1 MILLDDVESG
11 STKPTSRLYQEPT
24 AHWAVFTAAEMD
36 TCFEAVQSALKAGQY
51 VVCLVAYEYGQV
63 IHRLPA
69 SSAASSLATPSIP
82 LMQAWAFHAPKMLA
96 KKEVDA
102 WLEIQLAQLKDDARV
117 SGVASCTESITQAQF
132 EADVE
137 RIQEWIRCGDTY
149 QINHTYRI
157 NGEIYGDPLALYARL
172 RARQPGRFGAFVQEG
187 DTTILSQSP
196 ELFVERD
203 GDCLRAMPMKGTA
216 DAQTESPEQLASDPK
231 NRAENIM
238 IVDLLRNDLSRIA
251 LPGSVTVPNLFH
263 VAQHG
268 NVLQMTST
276 VEATPKP
283 DLSLRTL
290 LDAVFP
296 CGSVTGAPKKR
307 SMEIIQELEDSP
319 RGYYCGALGW
329 LDPNG
334 DFAFSV
340 PIRTLTLEA
349 SPSHSQ
355 TKFTLGIGAGI
366 TIDSDPQQ
374 EWQECKTK
382 SAFIAEMPTELGLFE
397 TIRVEEQKP
406 LRLAAHLGR
415 LQHSASALRIPFV
428 AARVV
433 EAAEQACHAIASP
446 LPHRLRIDL
455 LSDGSVTAV
464 THILEPIANEVTIFW
479 ASKVL
484 PDGNQAIMQ
493 SSNLL
498 LAHKVNK
505 RTLYDLAWKNAV
517 ALGGF
522 DAVFLNEA
530 GFVTE
535 GGRSSIF
542 IQPKGSNQ
550 WLTPPLSAGVL
561 PGVMRQSLL
570 DDPQWNAHEAMFTA
584 TDLADAGRILVCN
597 ALRGAVPAVLKVG

>member
-11 STKPTSRLYQEPT
+11 ATKPSSRLYQKPI
-24 AHWAVFTAAEMD
+24 AHWAAFTAAEID
-36 TCFEAVQSALKAGQY
+36 ACFEGIQSALKAGQH

-69 SSAASSLATPSIP
+69 HCVSSHPASQATP
-82 LMQAWAFHAPKMLA
+82 LMQAWAFYRPKLLA
-96 KKEVDA
+96 KAEVDA

-117 SGVASCTESITQAQF
+117 SGIASCTESITQAPF

-172 RARQPGRFGAFVQEG
+172 RARQPGRFGAFIQEG
-187 DTTILSQSP
+187 HTTILSQSP

-216 DAQTESPEQLASDPK
+216 SAQTESPEQLASDPK

-251 LPGSVTVPNLFH
+251 LSGSVTVPNLFH

-276 VEATPKP
+276 IEATAKP

-307 SMEIIQELEDSP
+307 SMEIIQELEGTP

-340 PIRTLTLEA
+340 PIRTLTLEGNGGA
-349 SPSHSQ
+349 LQ

-366 TIDSDPQQ
+366 TIDSDPKL
-374 EWQECKTK
+374 EWQECQIK
-382 SAFIAEMPTELGLFE
+382 SAFITEMPTELGLFE
-397 TIRVEEQKP
+397 TIRVEEKRP
-406 LRLAAHLGR
+406 LRLAAHLER
-415 LQHSASALRIPFV
+415 LRHSASVLRIPFAEALV
-428 AARVV
+428 I
-433 EAAEQACHAIASP
+433 EAAERACLAILSS

-464 THILEPIANEVTIFW
+464 THALEPIANEVTIFW
-479 ASKVL
+479 ASQVL
-484 PDGNQAIMQ
+484 PDANQAIMQ

-498 LAHKVNK
+498 LAHKVNQ
-505 RTLYDLAWKNAV
+505 RTVYDLAWKNSV

-542 IQPKGSNQ
+542 ILPKGSNQ

-561 PGVMRQSLL
+561 PGVMRQCLL
-570 DDPQWNAHEAMFTA
+570 DDPQWNAREAMFTA
-584 TDLADAGRILVCN
+584 ADLVDAERILVCN

>member
-11 STKPTSRLYQEPT
+11 ATKPSSRLYQEPI
-24 AHWAVFTAAEMD
+24 AHWAAFTAAEMD
-36 TCFEAVQSALKAGQY
+36 ACFEAIQSALKAGQY

-63 IHRLPA
+63 IHRLPIHPA
-69 SSAASSLATPSIP
+69 SPAPASPAVP
-82 LMQAWAFHAPKMLA
+82 LMQAWAFHQPKLLA
-96 KKEVDA
+96 KAEVDA
-102 WLEIQLAQLKDDARV
+102 WLEIQLAQLKDDAHV
-117 SGVASCTESITQAQF
+117 SGVASCTESITQSQF

-172 RARQPGRFGAFVQEG
+172 RVRQPGRFGAYIQEG

-196 ELFVERD
+196 ELFVERN

-216 DAQTESPEQLASDPK
+216 SAQSESPEQLAGDPK

-238 IVDLLRNDLSRIA
+238 IVDLLRNDLSRVA

-263 VAQHG
+263 VARHG

-276 VEATPKP
+276 IEAIAKP

-307 SMEIIQELEDSP
+307 SMEIIQKLESAP

-340 PIRTLTLEA
+340 PIRTLTLEGNG
-349 SPSHSQ
+349 SSLQ

-366 TIDSDPQQ
+366 TIDSDPKL
-374 EWQECKTK
+374 EWQECQIK
-382 SAFIAEMPTELGLFE
+382 SAFITEMPTELGLFE
-397 TIRVEEQKP
+397 TVRVEEKKP
-406 LRLAAHLGR
+406 LRLAAHLER

-428 AARVV
+428 AVRVI
-433 EAAEQACHAIASP
+433 EAAEQACLAIPSS
-446 LPHRLRIDL
+446 LPHRLRVDL
-455 LSDGSVTAV
+455 LSDGSVRAV
-464 THILEPIANEVTIFW
+464 THALEPIANEVTIFW
-479 ASKVL
+479 ASQVL
-484 PDGNQAIMQ
+484 PDANQAIMQ

-498 LAHKVNK
+498 LRHKVNQ
-505 RTLYDLAWKNAV
+505 RILYDLAWKNAV

-570 DDPQWNAHEAMFTA
+570 DDPQWNACQAMFTA
-584 TDLADAGRILVCN
+584 ADLADADRILVCN

>member
-11 STKPTSRLYQEPT
+11 ATKPSSRLYQEPI
-24 AHWAVFTAAEMD
+24 AHWAAFTAAEMD
-36 TCFEAVQSALKAGQY
+36 ACFEAIQSALKAGQY

-63 IHRLPA
+63 IHRLPIHPA
-69 SSAASSLATPSIP
+69 SPAPASPAVP
-82 LMQAWAFHAPKMLA
+82 LMQAWAFHQPKLLA
-96 KKEVDA
+96 KAEVDA
-102 WLEIQLAQLKDDARV
+102 WLEIQLAQLKDDAHV
-117 SGVASCTESITQAQF
+117 SGVASCTESITQSQF

-172 RARQPGRFGAFVQEG
+172 RVRQPGRFGAYIQEG

-196 ELFVERD
+196 ELFVERN

-216 DAQTESPEQLASDPK
+216 SAQSESPEQLAGDPK

-238 IVDLLRNDLSRIA
+238 IVDLLRNDLSRVA

-263 VAQHG
+263 VARHG

-276 VEATPKP
+276 IEAIAKP

-307 SMEIIQELEDSP
+307 SMEIIQKLESAP

-340 PIRTLTLEA
+340 PIRTLTLEGNG
-349 SPSHSQ
+349 SSLQ

-366 TIDSDPQQ
+366 TIDSDPKL
-374 EWQECKTK
+374 EWQECQIK
-382 SAFIAEMPTELGLFE
+382 SAFITEMPTELGLFE
-397 TIRVEEQKP
+397 TVRVEEKKP
-406 LRLAAHLGR
+406 LRLAAHLER

-428 AARVV
+428 AARVI
-433 EAAEQACHAIASP
+433 EAAEQACLAIPSS

-455 LSDGSVTAV
+455 LSDGSVRAV
-464 THILEPIANEVTIFW
+464 THALEPIANEVTIFW
-479 ASKVL
+479 ASQVL
-484 PDGNQAIMQ
+484 PDANQAIMQ

-498 LAHKVNK
+498 LRHKVNQ
-505 RTLYDLAWKNAV
+505 RILYDLAWKNVV

-570 DDPQWNAHEAMFTA
+570 DDPQWNARQAMFTA
-584 TDLADAGRILVCN
+584 ADLADADRILVCN

>member
-11 STKPTSRLYQEPT
+11 TTNPTSRLYQEPI
-24 AHWAVFTAAEMD
+24 AHWAALTAADMD
-36 TCFEAVQSALKAGQY
+36 PCFEAIQSALKVGQY

-63 IHRLPA
+63 IHRLPIHSA
-69 SSAASSLATPSIP
+69 LSSPTAPVIP
-82 LMQAWAFHAPKMLA
+82 LMQAWAFHQPKLLA
-96 KKEVDA
+96 KAEVDA
-102 WLEIQLAQLKDDARV
+102 WLEIQLAQLKDDARI
-117 SGVASCTESITQAQF
+117 SGVASFTESITQAQF
-132 EADVE
+132 ESDIE

-157 NGEIYGDPLALYARL
+157 NGEFYGVPLALYARL
-172 RARQPGRFGAFVQEG
+172 RARQPGRFGAFVREG
-187 DTTILSQSP
+187 GTTILSQSP

-203 GDCLRAMPMKGTA
+203 GECLRAMPMKGTA
-216 DAQTESPEQLASDPK
+216 DAQTESPEQLAGDPK

-238 IVDLLRNDLSRIA
+238 IVDLLRNDLSRVA

-276 VEATPKP
+276 VEAKAKP

-290 LDAVFP
+290 LNAVFP

-307 SMEIIQELEDSP
+307 SMEIIQELESAP

-340 PIRTLTLEA
+340 PIRTLTLDGNDGA
-349 SPSHSQ
+349 PQ

-366 TIDSDPQQ
+366 TIDSDPKL
-374 EWQECKTK
+374 EWQECQIK
-382 SAFIAEMPTELGLFE
+382 SAFITEMPTELGLFE
-397 TIRVEEQKP
+397 TIRVEEKKP
-406 LRLAAHLGR
+406 LRLAAHLER
-415 LQHSASALRIPFV
+415 LQHSASALRIPFL
-428 AARVV
+428 ASRVV
-433 EAAEQACHAIASP
+433 EAAERACLAIPSP
-446 LPHRLRIDL
+446 LPYRLRIDL
-455 LSDGSVTAV
+455 FADGSVTAV
-464 THILEPIANEVTIFW
+464 THALEPTRNEVTIFW
-479 ASKVL
+479 ASQVL
-484 PDGNQAIMQ
+484 PDANQAIMQ

-498 LAHKVNK
+498 LAHKVNQ
-505 RTLYDLAWKNAV
+505 RSVYDLAWKNAV

-522 DAVFLNEA
+522 DAIFLNEA

-542 IQPKGSNQ
+542 IQPVGSNQ

-561 PGVMRQSLL
+561 PGLMRQSLL
-570 DDPQWNAHEAMFTA
+570 DDPQWNARQAMLTA
-584 TDLADAGRILVCN
+584 ADLVNADRVLVCN
-597 ALRGAVPAVLKVG
+597 ALRGALPAVLKVG

>member
-11 STKPTSRLYQEPT
+11 ATNPSSRLYQEPI
-24 AHWAVFTAAEMD
+24 AHWAAFTAAEMD
-36 TCFEAVQSALKAGQY
+36 DCFEAIQSALKAGQY

-63 IHRLPA
+63 IHRLPIHPA
-69 SSAASSLATPSIP
+69 SSSPSAPVTP
-82 LMQAWAFHAPKMLA
+82 LMQAWAFHPPKLLA
-96 KKEVDA
+96 KAEVDA

-117 SGVASCTESITQAQF
+117 SGVASCTESITQSQF

-172 RARQPGRFGAFVQEG
+172 RARQPGRFGAFIQEG

-196 ELFVERD
+196 ELFVERN

-216 DAQTESPEQLASDPK
+216 SAQTESPEQLASDPK

-238 IVDLLRNDLSRIA
+238 IVDLLRNDLSRVA
-251 LPGSVTVPNLFH
+251 LAGSVSVPNLFH

-276 VEATPKP
+276 IEATAKP
-283 DLSLRTL
+283 DLNLRTL

-307 SMEIIQELEDSP
+307 SMEIIQKLEGAA

-340 PIRTLTLEA
+340 PIRTLTLQGN
-349 SPSHSQ
+349 SGTPQ

-366 TIDSDPQQ
+366 TIDSDPKL
-374 EWQECKTK
+374 EWQECQIK
-382 SAFIAEMPTELGLFE
+382 SAFITEMPTELGLFE
-397 TIRVEEQKP
+397 TIRVEEKKP
-406 LRLAAHLGR
+406 LRLAAHLRR
-415 LQHSASALRIPFV
+415 LQHSAFALRIPFV
-428 AARVV
+428 AARVI
-433 EAAEQACHAIASP
+433 EAAEQACLAVPSL

-455 LSDGSVTAV
+455 LSDSSVRAV
-464 THILEPIANEVTIFW
+464 THALEPIANEVTVFW
-479 ASKVL
+479 ASQVL
-484 PDGNQAIMQ
+484 PNANQAIMQ
-493 SSNLL
+493 SSNMLL
-498 LAHKVNK
+498 GHKVNQ

-542 IQPKGSNQ
+542 IQPKGSNE
-550 WLTPPLSAGVL
+550 WLTSPLSAGVL
-561 PGVMRQSLL
+561 PGLMRQSLL
-570 DDPQWNAHEAMFTA
+570 DDPQWNARQAMLTA
-584 TDLADAGRILVCN
+584 ADLADADRILVCN

>member
-11 STKPTSRLYQEPT
+11 ATKPTSRLYQEPI
-24 AHWAVFTAAEMD
+24 AHWTAFTAAEID
-36 TCFEAVQSALKAGQY
+36 ACFEAIQSALKAGQY

-63 IHRLPA
+63 IHRLPVHSALSSPA
-69 SSAASSLATPSIP
+69 SPAIP
-82 LMQAWAFHAPKMLA
+82 LMQAWAFHPPKLLA
-96 KKEVDA
+96 KEEVDA

-117 SGVASCTESITQAQF
+117 SGVASCTESITQSQF

-137 RIQEWIRCGDTY
+137 QIQEWIRCGDTY

-172 RARQPGRFGAFVQEG
+172 RTRQPGRFGAFIQEG
-187 DTTILSQSP
+187 DMTILSQSP
-196 ELFVERD
+196 ELFVERN

-251 LPGSVTVPNLFH
+251 LSGSITVPNLFH

-276 VEATPKP
+276 VEAIAKP
-283 DLSLRTL
+283 DLNLRTL

-307 SMEIIQELEDSP
+307 SMEIIQELESTP
-319 RGYYCGALGW
+319 RGFYCGALGW

-340 PIRTLTLEA
+340 PIRTLTLEGNGG
-349 SPSHSQ
+349 PLQ

-374 EWQECKTK
+374 EWQECQIK
-382 SAFIAEMPTELGLFE
+382 SAFITEMPTELGLFE
-397 TIRVEEQKP
+397 TIRVEDKKP
-406 LRLAAHLGR
+406 LRLAAHLKR

-433 EAAEQACHAIASP
+433 EAAERACLAIASP

-455 LSDGSVTAV
+455 LSDSSVTAV
-464 THILEPIANEVTIFW
+464 THALEPIANEVTIFW
-479 ASKVL
+479 ASQVL
-484 PDGNQAIMQ
+484 PDPNQAIMQ

-498 LAHKVNK
+498 LGHKVNQ

-542 IQPKGSNQ
+542 IKPKGSKQ

-561 PGVMRQSLL
+561 PGLMRQSLL
-570 DDPQWNAHEAMFTA
+570 DDPQWNARQAMLTA
-584 TDLADAGRILVCN
+584 ADLVDADRILVCN

>member
-11 STKPTSRLYQEPT
+11 ETKPTSRLYQEPI
-24 AHWAVFTAAEMD
+24 AHWAAFTAAEMYS
-36 TCFEAVQSALKAGQY
+36 CFEAIQSALKAGQH

-69 SSAASSLATPSIP
+69 DLAASSPATPAIP
-82 LMQAWAFHAPKMLA
+82 LMQAWAYHPPKMLA
-96 KKEVDA
+96 KEEVDA
-102 WLEIQLAQLKDDARV
+102 WLETQLAQLKDDARV

-157 NGEIYGDPLALYARL
+157 KGEIYGDPLALYARL

-203 GDCLRAMPMKGTA
+203 GSCLRAMPMKGTA
-216 DAQTESPEQLASDPK
+216 NARTESPEQLASDPK

-238 IVDLLRNDLSRIA
+238 IVDLLRNDLSRLA

-276 VEATPKP
+276 IEATAKP
-283 DLSLRTL
+283 DVSLRTL

-340 PIRTLTLEA
+340 PIRTLTLETGL
-349 SPSHSQ
+349 SHSQ

-366 TIDSDPQQ
+366 TIDSEPQQ

-397 TIRVEEQKP
+397 TIRVEEKKP
-406 LRLAAHLGR
+406 LRLAAHLER

-433 EAAEQACHAIASP
+433 EAAEQACLAIPSP

-464 THILEPIANEVTIFW
+464 THVLEPIANEVTIFW

-484 PDGNQAIMQ
+484 PDANQAIMQ

-498 LAHKVNK
+498 LAHKVNL

-530 GFVTE
+530 GLVTE

-570 DDPQWNAHEAMFTA
+570 DDPQWNAREAMFTA
-584 TDLADAGRILVCN
+584 ADFVDADRILVCN

>member
-11 STKPTSRLYQEPT
+11 ATKPTSRLYQEPI
-24 AHWAVFTAAEMD
+24 AHWAAFKPAEID
-36 TCFEAVQSALKAGQY
+36 TCFEAIQTALKAGQY

-69 SSAASSLATPSIP
+69 HSASPSPASLAIP
-82 LMQAWAFHAPKMLA
+82 LIQAWAFHPPKLLTKA
-96 KKEVDA
+96 EVDA
-102 WLEIQLAQLKDDARV
+102 WIETQLALLTDDQRV
-117 SGVASCTESITQAQF
+117 SGIASRTESITQAQF
-132 EADVE
+132 ESDVL

-157 NGEIYGDPLALYARL
+157 QGEIYGDPLALYARL
-172 RARQPGRFGAFVQEG
+172 RARQPGRFGAFVHEG

-216 DAQTESPEQLASDPK
+216 NAQTESPEQLASDPK

-238 IVDLLRNDLSRIA
+238 IVDLLRNDLSRVA
-251 LPGSVTVPNLFH
+251 LPGSVTVPTLFH

-276 VEATPKP
+276 VEAKAKP

-307 SMEIIQELEDSP
+307 SMEIIQELEGAP
-319 RGYYCGALGW
+319 RDYYCGALGW

-340 PIRTLTLEA
+340 PIRTLNLDS
-349 SPSHSQ
+349 SPSACQ

-366 TIDSDPQQ
+366 TIDSDPLQ
-374 EWQECKTK
+374 EWQECQTK
-382 SAFIAEMPTELGLFE
+382 SAFITEMPTELGLFE
-397 TIRVEEQKP
+397 TIRVEGQKP
-406 LRLAAHLGR
+406 LRFVAHLER
-415 LQHSASALRIPFV
+415 LQYSASVLRIPFV
-428 AARVV
+428 AARVI
-433 EAAEQACHAIASP
+433 EAAERACLAIPSL

-464 THILEPIANEVTIFW
+464 THALEPIANEVTIFW

-484 PDGNQAIMQ
+484 PDANQAIMQ

-522 DAVFLNEA
+522 DAIFLNEE

-550 WLTPPLSAGVL
+550 WLTPPLSAGIL

-570 DDPQWNAHEAMFTA
+570 DDPQWDTHQATFTA
-584 TDLADAGRILVCN
+584 ADLVDADRILVCN

>member
-1 MILLDDVESG
+1 MILLDDVESCAA
-11 STKPTSRLYQEPT
+11 KPTSRLYQEPI
-24 AHWAVFTAAEMD
+24 AHWAALTAAEID
-36 TCFEAVQSALKAGQY
+36 ACFEAIQSALNAGQY

-69 SSAASSLATPSIP
+69 SSAASSPTTPAIP
-82 LMQAWAFHAPKMLA
+82 LMQAWAFHRPIFFTKE
-96 KKEVDA
+96 EVDS
-102 WLEIQLAQLKDDARV
+102 WLETQLAQLKDDARV
-117 SGVASCTESITQAQF
+117 SGVASCTGSITQSQF
-132 EADVE
+132 ESDVE

-238 IVDLLRNDLSRIA
+238 IVDLLRNDLSRVA

-276 VEATPKP
+276 IEAKAKP
-283 DLSLRTL
+283 DTSLRTI

-307 SMEIIQELEDSP
+307 SMEIIQELEGTP

-340 PIRTLTLEA
+340 PIRTLALEA
-349 SPSHSQ
+349 SPSTHQ

-366 TIDSDPQQ
+366 TIDSDPKL
-374 EWQECKTK
+374 EWQECQTK
-382 SAFIAEMPTELGLFE
+382 SAFVTEMPSELGLFE
-397 TIRVEEQKP
+397 TIRVEDKKL
-406 LRLAAHLGR
+406 LRLAAHLER
-415 LQHSASALRIPFV
+415 LHHSATALRIPFV
-428 AARVV
+428 AARVI
-433 EAAEQACHAIASP
+433 EAAEQACLAIANP

-455 LSDGSVTAV
+455 FSDGSVTAV
-464 THILEPIANEVTIFW
+464 THALEPIANEVTIFW
-479 ASKVL
+479 ASQVL
-484 PDGNQAIMQ
+484 PNANQAIMQ
-493 SSNLL
+493 SSNVL
-498 LAHKVNK
+498 LAHKVNL

-522 DAVFLNEA
+522 DAVFLNEQ

-570 DDPQWNAHEAMFTA
+570 DDPQWNAQQATVTA
-584 TDLADAGRILVCN
+584 ADLVDAGHILVCN

>member
-1 MILLDDVESG
+1 
-11 STKPTSRLYQEPT
+11 
-24 AHWAVFTAAEMD
+24 
-36 TCFEAVQSALKAGQY
+36 
-51 VVCLVAYEYGQV
+51 LVAYEYGQI
-63 IHRLPA
+63 IHRIPSTSSPA
-69 SSAASSLATPSIP
+69 IP
-82 LMQAWAFHAPKMLA
+82 LIQAWAYHQPKKLTKAEM
-96 KKEVDA
+96 DA
-102 WLEIQLAQLKDDARV
+102 WLETQLAKLRDDQRV

-132 EADVE
+132 QSDVL
-137 RIQEWIRCGDTY
+137 RIQEWIRCGDIY

-157 NGEIYGDPLALYARL
+157 RGEIYGDPLALYGRL
-172 RARQPGRFGAFVQEG
+172 RARQPGRFGAFVHEG

-216 DAQTESPEQLASDPK
+216 NAQTESPEQLASDPK

-238 IVDLLRNDLSRIA
+238 IVDLLRNDLSRVA
-251 LPGSVTVPNLFH
+251 LPGSVTVPALFH

-276 VEATPKP
+276 IEATAKP
-283 DLSLRTL
+283 DASLRTI

-307 SMEIIQELEDSP
+307 SMEIIQELEDTP
-319 RGYYCGALGW
+319 RDYYCGALGW

-340 PIRTLTLEA
+340 PIRTLNLEA
-349 SPSHSQ
+349 SPSARQ

-366 TIDSDPQQ
+366 TIDSEPEL
-374 EWQECKTK
+374 EWQECQTK
-382 SAFIAEMPTELGLFE
+382 SAFINEMPSELVLFE

-406 LRLAAHLGR
+406 LRFAAHLQR
-415 LQHSASALRIPFV
+415 LQQSASALRIPFEIS
-428 AARVV
+428 RIIL
-433 EAAEQACHAIASP
+433 AAEEACLAINSP

-455 LSDGSVTAV
+455 FPDGSVTAV
-464 THILEPIANEVTIFW
+464 ANILDPIANEVTIFW
-479 ASKVL
+479 ASQVL
-484 PDGNQAIMQ
+484 PDTNQAIMH
-493 SSNLL
+493 SSNVL
-498 LAHKVNK
+498 LAHKVNQ

-522 DAVFLNEA
+522 DAVFLNEQ

-542 IQPKGSNQ
+542 IQSKGSSE

-570 DDPQWNAHEAMFTA
+570 DDPQWNAHQTMITA
-584 TDLADAGRILVCN
+584 ADLVNADRILVCN

>member
-1 MILLDDVESG
+1 MILLDDAESG
-11 STKPTSRLYQEPT
+11 ATKPSSRLYQEPI
-24 AHWAVFTAAEMD
+24 AHWAAFTAAEMD
-36 TCFEAVQSALKAGQY
+36 ACFEAIQSALKAGQY

-63 IHRLPA
+63 IHRLPIHPA
-69 SSAASSLATPSIP
+69 SPAPASPAVP
-82 LMQAWAFHAPKMLA
+82 LMQAWAFHQPKLLA
-96 KKEVDA
+96 KAEVDA
-102 WLEIQLAQLKDDARV
+102 WLEIQLAQLKDDAHV
-117 SGVASCTESITQAQF
+117 SGVASCTESITQSQF

-172 RARQPGRFGAFVQEG
+172 RVRQPGRFGAYIQEG

-196 ELFVERD
+196 ELFVERN

-216 DAQTESPEQLASDPK
+216 SAQSESPEQLAGDPK

-238 IVDLLRNDLSRIA
+238 IVDLLRNDLSRVA

-263 VAQHG
+263 VARHG

-276 VEATPKP
+276 IEAIAKP

-307 SMEIIQELEDSP
+307 SMEIIQKLESAP

-340 PIRTLTLEA
+340 PIRTLTLEGNG
-349 SPSHSQ
+349 SSLQ

-366 TIDSDPQQ
+366 TIDSDPKL
-374 EWQECKTK
+374 EWQECQIK
-382 SAFIAEMPTELGLFE
+382 SAFITEMPTELGLFE
-397 TIRVEEQKP
+397 TVRVEEKKP
-406 LRLAAHLGR
+406 LRLAAHLER

-428 AARVV
+428 AVRVI
-433 EAAEQACHAIASP
+433 EAAEQACLAIPSS
-446 LPHRLRIDL
+446 LPHRLRVDL
-455 LSDGSVTAV
+455 LSDGSVRAV
-464 THILEPIANEVTIFW
+464 THALEPIANEVTIFW
-479 ASKVL
+479 ASQVL
-484 PDGNQAIMQ
+484 PDPNQAIMQ

-498 LAHKVNK
+498 LAHKVNQ

-570 DDPQWNAHEAMFTA
+570 DDPQWNARQAMFTA
-584 TDLADAGRILVCN
+584 ADLADADRILVCN

>member
-1 MILLDDVESG
+1 MILLDDVES
-11 STKPTSRLYQEPT
+11 SATKPSSRLYQEPI
-24 AHWAVFTAAEMD
+24 AHWAAFTPAEID
-36 TCFEAVQSALKAGQY
+36 ACFDAIQSALKANHY
-51 VVCLVAYEYGQV
+51 VVCLLAYEYGQI
-63 IHRLPA
+63 IHRLPNT
-69 SSAASSLATPSIP
+69 SSAGIP
-82 LMQAWAFHAPKMLA
+82 LIQAWAYHQPKMLTKA
-96 KKEVDA
+96 EADA
-102 WLEIQLAQLKDDARV
+102 WLATQLAQLDDDQRV

-132 EADVE
+132 QSDVE

-157 NGEIYGDPLALYARL
+157 RGEIYGDPLALYARL
-172 RARQPGRFGAFVQEG
+172 RARQPGRFGAFVHEG

-216 DAQTESPEQLASDPK
+216 NARTESPEQLASDPK

-238 IVDLLRNDLSRIA
+238 IVDLLRNDLSRVA
-251 LPGSVTVPNLFH
+251 LPGSVTVPSLFH

-276 VEATPKP
+276 IEATAKP
-283 DLSLRTL
+283 DVSLRTI

-307 SMEIIQELEDSP
+307 SMEIIQELEGTP
-319 RGYYCGALGW
+319 RDYYCGALGW

-340 PIRTLTLEA
+340 PIRTLNLESNPNA
-349 SPSHSQ
+349 RQ

-366 TIDSDPQQ
+366 TIDSDPLQ
-374 EWQECKTK
+374 EWQECQTK
-382 SAFIAEMPTELGLFE
+382 SAFITEMPAELGLFE
-397 TIRVEEQKP
+397 TIRVEGQKP
-406 LRLAAHLGR
+406 LRFAAHLQR
-415 LQHSASALRIPFV
+415 LQQSASALRIPFESSRIV
-428 AARVV
+428 QV
-433 EAAEQACHAIASP
+433 AEQACIAIASP

-455 LSDGSVTAV
+455 FADGSVTTTANV
-464 THILEPIANEVTIFW
+464 LEPVASEVTIFW

-484 PDGNQAIMQ
+484 PDAHQAVMQ
-493 SSNLL
+493 SSNVL
-498 LAHKVNK
+498 LAHKVNQ

-517 ALGGF
+517 ALSGF
-522 DAVFLNEA
+522 DAVFLNEQ

-570 DDPQWNAHEAMFTA
+570 DDPQWNAHQAMITA
-584 TDLADAGRILVCN
+584 ADLVDAGRILVCN

>member
-1 MILLDDVESG
+1 MILLDDVESCAA
-11 STKPTSRLYQEPT
+11 KPTSRLYQEPI
-24 AHWAVFTAAEMD
+24 AHWAAFTPAEID
-36 TCFEAVQSALKAGQY
+36 ACFDAIQSALKANHY
-51 VVCLVAYEYGQV
+51 VVCLIAYEYGQV
-63 IHRLPA
+63 IHRLPST
-69 SSAASSLATPSIP
+69 SSTAIP
-82 LMQAWAFHAPKMLA
+82 LIQAWAYPRPTTLTKV
-96 KKEVDA
+96 EVDA
-102 WLEIQLAQLKDDARV
+102 WLEKQLAQLIDDQRV
-117 SGVASCTESITQAQF
+117 SGVASCTDSITQAQF
-132 EADVE
+132 QSDVE

-157 NGEIYGDPLALYARL
+157 RGEIYGDPLALYARL
-172 RARQPGRFGAFVQEG
+172 RARQPGRFGAFVNEG

-216 DAQTESPEQLASDPK
+216 NAKTESPEQLASDPK

-238 IVDLLRNDLSRIA
+238 IVDLLRNDLSRVA
-251 LPGSVTVPNLFH
+251 LPGSVNVPTLFH

-276 VEATPKP
+276 IEATAKP
-283 DLSLRTL
+283 DVSLRTI

-307 SMEIIQELEDSP
+307 SMEIIQELEVTP
-319 RGYYCGALGW
+319 RDYYCGALGW

-334 DFAFSV
+334 NFAFSV
-340 PIRTLTLEA
+340 PIRTLNLDLSTN
-349 SPSHSQ
+349 SHP

-366 TIDSDPQQ
+366 TIDSDPLQ
-374 EWQECKTK
+374 EWQECQTK
-382 SAFIAEMPTELGLFE
+382 SAFITEMPTELGLFE

-406 LRLAAHLGR
+406 LRFAAHLQR
-415 LQHSASALRIPFV
+415 LRHSASALRIPYE
-428 AARVV
+428 ASRITR
-433 EAAEQACHAIASP
+433 AAEEACLAITSP

-455 LSDGSVTAV
+455 FSDGSVTAV
-464 THILEPIANEVTIFW
+464 SNVLEPITNEVTIFW

-484 PDGNQAIMQ
+484 PDANQAVMQ
-493 SSNLL
+493 SSNVL
-498 LAHKVNK
+498 LAHKVNQ
-505 RTLYDLAWKNAV
+505 RALYDLAWKNAV

-522 DAVFLNEA
+522 DAVFLNEQ
-530 GFVTE
+530 GFITE

-561 PGVMRQSLL
+561 PGVMRQNLL
-570 DDPQWNAHEAMFTA
+570 DDPQWNAHETA
-584 TDLADAGRILVCN
+584 LTAADLVDADRILVCN
-597 ALRGAVPAVLKVG
+597 ALRGALPAVLKVG

>member
-11 STKPTSRLYQEPT
+11 ATKPSSRLYQEPL
-24 AHWAVFTAAEMD
+24 AHWAAFTAAEMD
-36 TCFEAVQSALKAGQY
+36 ACFEAIQSALKAGQH

-63 IHRLPA
+63 IHRLPVHPA
-69 SSAASSLATPSIP
+69 SSSPTAPVIP
-82 LMQAWAFHAPKMLA
+82 LMQAWAFHQPKLLA
-96 KKEVDA
+96 KAEVDA
-102 WLEIQLAQLKDDARV
+102 WLEIQVAQLKDDARV

-172 RARQPGRFGAFVQEG
+172 RARQPGRFGAFIQEG

-216 DAQTESPEQLASDPK
+216 SAQTESPEQLASDPK

-238 IVDLLRNDLSRIA
+238 IVDLLRNDLSRVA
-251 LPGSVTVPNLFH
+251 LPGSVTVPTLFH

-276 VEATPKP
+276 VEATAKP
-283 DLSLRTL
+283 DLSLRNL

-307 SMEIIQELEDSP
+307 SMEIIQELESTP

-340 PIRTLTLEA
+340 PIRTLTLEGSGDA
-349 SPSHSQ
+349 IQ

-366 TIDSDPQQ
+366 TIDSDPKL
-374 EWQECKTK
+374 EWQECQIK
-382 SAFIAEMPTELGLFE
+382 SAFITEMPTQLGLFE
-397 TIRVEEQKP
+397 TIRVEEKKP
-406 LRLAAHLGR
+406 LRLAAHLER

-428 AARVV
+428 AARVI
-433 EAAEQACHAIASP
+433 EAAEQACLAIPSS
-446 LPHRLRIDL
+446 LPHRLRVDL
-455 LSDGSVTAV
+455 LSDGSVRAV
-464 THILEPIANEVTIFW
+464 THALEPTANEVTIFGHPRYCPMQIKP
-479 ASKVL
+479 SC
-484 PDGNQAIMQ
+484 NRAI
-493 SSNLL
+493 
-498 LAHKVNK
+498 
-505 RTLYDLAWKNAV
+505 
-517 ALGGF
+517 
-522 DAVFLNEA
+522 
-530 GFVTE
+530 
-535 GGRSSIF
+535 
-542 IQPKGSNQ
+542 
-550 WLTPPLSAGVL
+550 
-561 PGVMRQSLL
+561 
-570 DDPQWNAHEAMFTA
+570 
-584 TDLADAGRILVCN
+584 CC
-597 ALRGAVPAVLKVG
+597 

>member
-11 STKPTSRLYQEPT
+11 ATKPTSRLYQEPI
-24 AHWAVFTAAEMD
+24 AHWVAFTAAEMD
-36 TCFEAVQSALKAGQY
+36 SCFEAIQSALKAGQH

-63 IHRLPA
+63 IHRLPIHPA
-69 SSAASSLATPSIP
+69 SPSPTIPAIP
-82 LMQAWAFHAPKMLA
+82 LMQAWAFHPPKMLA
-96 KKEVDA
+96 KEEVDA
-102 WLEIQLAQLKDDARV
+102 WLEKQLDQLKDDARV
-117 SGVASCTESITQAQF
+117 SGIASCTESITQAQF
-132 EADVE
+132 ESDIE

-172 RARQPGRFGAFVQEG
+172 RVRQPGRFGAFVREG

-203 GDCLRAMPMKGTA
+203 GNCLRAMPMKGTA
-216 DAQTESPEQLASDPK
+216 NARTENPEQLASDPK

-238 IVDLLRNDLSRIA
+238 IVDLLRNDLSRVA

-276 VEATPKP
+276 IEATAKP
-283 DLSLRTL
+283 DVSLRTL

-340 PIRTLTLEA
+340 PIRTLTLETGL
-349 SPSHSQ
+349 SHSQ

-397 TIRVEEQKP
+397 TIRVEEKKP
-406 LRLAAHLGR
+406 LRLAAHLER

-433 EAAEQACHAIASP
+433 EAAEQACLAIPSP

-464 THILEPIANEVTIFW
+464 THVLEPIANEVTIFW

-484 PDGNQAIMQ
+484 PDANQAIMQ

-498 LAHKVNK
+498 LAHKVNL

-530 GFVTE
+530 GLVTE

-570 DDPQWNAHEAMFTA
+570 DDPQWNAREAMFTA
-584 TDLADAGRILVCN
+584 ADFVDADRILVCN

>member
-1 MILLDDVESG
+1 MILLDDVES
-11 STKPTSRLYQEPT
+11 SAAKPTSRLYQEPI
-24 AHWAVFTAAEMD
+24 AHWAAFTAAEMD
-36 TCFEAVQSALKAGQY
+36 ACFDAIQSALKAEHY

-63 IHRLPA
+63 IHRLPST
-69 SSAASSLATPSIP
+69 SSPAIP
-82 LMQAWAFHAPKMLA
+82 LIQAWAYHRPKMLTKA
-96 KKEVDA
+96 EVDA
-102 WLEIQLAQLKDDARV
+102 WLEIQLAQLQDDQRV

-132 EADVE
+132 QSDVL
-137 RIQEWIRCGDTY
+137 RIQEWIRCGDIY

-157 NGEIYGDPLALYARL
+157 RGKIYGDPLALYGRL

-187 DTTILSQSP
+187 GTTILSQSP

-216 DAQTESPEQLASDPK
+216 NARTESPEQLASDPK

-238 IVDLLRNDLSRIA
+238 IVDLLRNDLSRVA
-251 LPGSVTVPNLFH
+251 LPGSVTVPTLFH

-276 VEATPKP
+276 IEATAKP
-283 DLSLRTL
+283 DASLRTI

-307 SMEIIQELEDSP
+307 SMEIIQELERTP
-319 RGYYCGALGW
+319 RDYYCGALGW

-340 PIRTLTLEA
+340 PIRTLNLEA
-349 SPSHSQ
+349 SPSARQ

-366 TIDSDPQQ
+366 TIDSEPEL
-374 EWQECKTK
+374 EWQECQTK
-382 SAFIAEMPTELGLFE
+382 SAFINEMPSELGLFE

-406 LRLAAHLGR
+406 LRFAAHLKR
-415 LQHSASALRIPFV
+415 LQQSASALRIPFR
-428 AARVV
+428 ASRIL
-433 EAAEQACHAIASP
+433 EAVEQACLAINSP

-455 LSDGSVTAV
+455 FPDGSVTAASN
-464 THILEPIANEVTIFW
+464 TLEPIANEVTIFW

-484 PDGNQAIMQ
+484 PDANQAIMQ
-493 SSNLL
+493 SSNVL
-498 LAHKVNK
+498 LAHKVNQ

-522 DAVFLNEA
+522 DAVFLNEQ

-542 IQPKGSNQ
+542 IQPKGSSE

-570 DDPQWNAHEAMFTA
+570 DDPQWNTHQATITTA
-584 TDLADAGRILVCN
+584 DLVDADRILVCN
-597 ALRGAVPAVLKVG
+597 ALRGALPAVLKVG

>member
-11 STKPTSRLYQEPT
+11 PTKHTSRLYHEPI
-24 AHWAVFTAAEMD
+24 AHWVAFTAAEMD
-36 TCFEAVQSALKAGQY
+36 ACFEAIQSALKAGQY

-63 IHRLPA
+63 IHRLPVHSA
-69 SSAASSLATPSIP
+69 SPSTTAPAIP

-96 KKEVDA
+96 KEEVDA
-102 WLEIQLAQLKDDARV
+102 WLETQLAQLKDDARV

-132 EADVE
+132 ESDVE

-172 RARQPGRFGAFVQEG
+172 RARQPGRFGAFVREG

-216 DAQTESPEQLASDPK
+216 NARTESPEQLASDPK

-238 IVDLLRNDLSRIA
+238 IVDLLRNDLSRVA

-276 VEATPKP
+276 IEATAKP
-283 DLSLRTL
+283 DVSLRTL

-340 PIRTLTLEA
+340 PIRTLTLET

-366 TIDSDPQQ
+366 TIDSDPKL
-374 EWQECKTK
+374 EWQECQIK
-382 SAFIAEMPTELGLFE
+382 SAFITEMPTELGLFE
-397 TIRVEEQKP
+397 TIRVEQKKP
-406 LRLAAHLGR
+406 LRLAAHLER
-415 LQHSASALRIPFV
+415 LHHSASALRIPFL
-428 AARVV
+428 AASVV

-464 THILEPIANEVTIFW
+464 THALEPIANEVTIFW
-479 ASKVL
+479 ASQVL
-484 PDGNQAIMQ
+484 PDANQAIMQ

-498 LAHKVNK
+498 LVHKVNQ
-505 RTLYDLAWKNAV
+505 RTLYDLAWKKAV

-530 GFVTE
+530 GLVTE

-561 PGVMRQSLL
+561 PGVMRQSIL
-570 DDPQWNAHEAMFTA
+570 DDPQWNAREAMFTA
-584 TDLADAGRILVCN
+584 ADLADADRILVCN
-597 ALRGAVPAVLKVG
+597 ALRGPVPAVLKVG

>member
-1 MILLDDVESG
+1 V
-11 STKPTSRLYQEPT
+11 
-24 AHWAVFTAAEMD
+24 H
-36 TCFEAVQSALKAGQY
+36 
-51 VVCLVAYEYGQV
+51 
-63 IHRLPA
+63 
-69 SSAASSLATPSIP
+69 
-82 LMQAWAFHAPKMLA
+82 
-96 KKEVDA
+96 
-102 WLEIQLAQLKDDARV
+102 
-117 SGVASCTESITQAQF
+117 
-132 EADVE
+132 
-137 RIQEWIRCGDTY
+137 
-149 QINHTYRI
+149 
-157 NGEIYGDPLALYARL
+157 
-172 RARQPGRFGAFVQEG
+172 EG

-216 DAQTESPEQLASDPK
+216 NAQTESPEQLASDPK

-238 IVDLLRNDLSRIA
+238 IVDLLRNDLSRVA

-276 VEATPKP
+276 VEAKAKP

-307 SMEIIQELEDSP
+307 SMEIIQELEGAP
-319 RGYYCGALGW
+319 RDYYCGALGW

-340 PIRTLTLEA
+340 PIRTLTLEGNDSA
-349 SPSHSQ
+349 LQ

-366 TIDSDPQQ
+366 TIDSDPKL
-374 EWQECKTK
+374 EWQECQTK
-382 SAFIAEMPTELGLFE
+382 SAFVTEMPSELGLFE
-397 TIRVEEQKP
+397 TIRVEDKRP
-406 LRLAAHLGR
+406 LRLAAHLER
-415 LQHSASALRIPFV
+415 LQYSASVLRIPYV
-428 AARVV
+428 AARVIEAV
-433 EAAEQACHAIASP
+433 ERACLAIPSS
-446 LPHRLRIDL
+446 LPYRLRIDL

-464 THILEPIANEVTIFW
+464 SHALEPIANEVTIFW

-484 PDGNQAIMQ
+484 PDANQAIMQ

-561 PGVMRQSLL
+561 TGVMRQSLL
-570 DDPQWNAHEAMFTA
+570 DDPQWDTHQATLTA
-584 TDLADAGRILVCN
+584 ADLVDADRILVCN
-597 ALRGAVPAVLKVG
+597 ALRGAVPAVLKAG

>member
-1 MILLDDVESG
+1 MILLDDVES
-11 STKPTSRLYQEPT
+11 SATKPTSRLYQEPI
-24 AHWAVFTAAEMD
+24 AHWAAFTPAEID
-36 TCFEAVQSALKAGQY
+36 ACFDAIQSALKANHY
-51 VVCLVAYEYGQV
+51 VVCLLAYEYGQV
-63 IHRLPA
+63 IHRLPST
-69 SSAASSLATPSIP
+69 SSPAIP
-82 LMQAWAFHAPKMLA
+82 LIQAWAYHRPKTFTKA
-96 KKEVDA
+96 EVDA
-102 WLEIQLAQLKDDARV
+102 WLETQLAQLSNDQRA
-117 SGVASCTESITQAQF
+117 SGVASCAESITQAQF
-132 EADVE
+132 QSDVE

-157 NGEIYGDPLALYARL
+157 RGEIYGDPLALYARL
-172 RARQPGRFGAFVQEG
+172 RARQPGRFGAFVHEG

-196 ELFVERD
+196 ELFIERD

-216 DAQTESPEQLASDPK
+216 NARTESAEQLASDPK

-238 IVDLLRNDLSRIA
+238 IVDLLRNDLSRVA
-251 LPGSVTVPNLFH
+251 LPGSVTVPTLFH

-276 VEATPKP
+276 IEAKAKP
-283 DLSLRTL
+283 DVSLRTI

-307 SMEIIQELEDSP
+307 SMEIIQELEDTP
-319 RGYYCGALGW
+319 RDYYCGALGW

-340 PIRTLTLEA
+340 PIRTLNLDS
-349 SPSHSQ
+349 SPSAHQ

-366 TIDSDPQQ
+366 TIDSDPLQ
-374 EWQECKTK
+374 EWQECQTK
-382 SAFIAEMPTELGLFE
+382 SAFITEMPTELGLFE

-406 LRLAAHLGR
+406 LRFAAHLRR
-415 LQHSASALRIPFV
+415 LQQSASALRIPFE
-428 AARVV
+428 ASRITR
-433 EAAEQACHAIASP
+433 AAEEACLVITSP

-455 LSDGSVTAV
+455 FPDGSVTATANV
-464 THILEPIANEVTIFW
+464 LEPIASEVTVFW

-484 PDGNQAIMQ
+484 PDANQAVMQ
-493 SSNLL
+493 SSNVL
-498 LAHKVNK
+498 LAHKVNQ
-505 RTLYDLAWKNAV
+505 RTMYDLAWKNAV

-522 DAVFLNEA
+522 DAVFLNEQ

-542 IQPKGSNQ
+542 IQPKESNQ

-561 PGVMRQSLL
+561 PGVIRQSLL
-570 DDPQWNAHEAMFTA
+570 DDPQWNAHQATLTA
-584 TDLADAGRILVCN
+584 ADLVDADRILVCN
-597 ALRGAVPAVLKVG
+597 ALRGALPAVLKVG

>member
-11 STKPTSRLYQEPT
+11 ATKPSSRLYQEPI
-24 AHWAVFTAAEMD
+24 AHWVAFTAAEMD
-36 TCFEAVQSALKAGQY
+36 ACFEAIQSALKAGQH

-63 IHRLPA
+63 IHRLPLHPA
-69 SSAASSLATPSIP
+69 SSSPTAPVIP
-82 LMQAWAFHAPKMLA
+82 LMQAWAFHQPKLLA
-96 KKEVDA
+96 KAEVDA
-102 WLEIQLAQLKDDARV
+102 WLEIQVAQLKDDARV
-117 SGVASCTESITQAQF
+117 SGVASCTESIMQAQF

-172 RARQPGRFGAFVQEG
+172 RARQPGRFGAFIQEG
-187 DTTILSQSP
+187 DATILSQSP

-203 GDCLRAMPMKGTA
+203 GDYLRAMPMKGTA
-216 DAQTESPEQLASDPK
+216 SAQTESPEQLASDPK

-238 IVDLLRNDLSRIA
+238 IVDLLRNDLSRVA
-251 LPGSVTVPNLFH
+251 LPGSVTVPTLFH

-276 VEATPKP
+276 VEATAKP

-307 SMEIIQELEDSP
+307 SMEIIQELESTP

-340 PIRTLTLEA
+340 PIRTLTLEGSGDA
-349 SPSHSQ
+349 IQ

-366 TIDSDPQQ
+366 TIDSDPKL
-374 EWQECKTK
+374 EWQECQIK
-382 SAFIAEMPTELGLFE
+382 SAFITEMPTELGLFE
-397 TIRVEEQKP
+397 TIRVEDKKP
-406 LRLAAHLGR
+406 LRLAAHLKR

-428 AARVV
+428 APRVI
-433 EAAEQACHAIASP
+433 EAAEQACHAIPSL

-464 THILEPIANEVTIFW
+464 THALEPIANEVTIFW

-484 PDGNQAIMQ
+484 PDANQASMQ

-498 LAHKVNK
+498 LRHKVNQ
-505 RTLYDLAWKNAV
+505 RILYDLAWKNAV

-530 GFVTE
+530 GFITE

-570 DDPQWNAHEAMFTA
+570 DDPQWNARQAMFTA
-584 TDLADAGRILVCN
+584 ADLADADRILVCN

>member
-1 MILLDDVESG
+1 MILLDDVESCA
-11 STKPTSRLYQEPT
+11 TKPTSRLYQEPI
-24 AHWAVFTAAEMD
+24 AHWAAFTPAEID
-36 TCFEAVQSALKAGQY
+36 ACFDAMQSALKANHY

-63 IHRLPA
+63 IHRLTST
-69 SSAASSLATPSIP
+69 SSAAIP
-82 LMQAWAFHAPKMLA
+82 LIQAWAYHRPKMLTKA
-96 KKEVDA
+96 EVDT
-102 WLEIQLAQLKDDARV
+102 WLETQLAQLTDDQRV
-117 SGVASCTESITQAQF
+117 SGVASCTDSITEAQF
-132 EADVE
+132 QSDVE

-157 NGEIYGDPLALYARL
+157 QGEIYGDPLALYARL
-172 RARQPGRFGAFVQEG
+172 RARQPGRFGAFVHEG

-203 GDCLRAMPMKGTA
+203 GDCLRTMPMKGTA
-216 DAQTESPEQLASDPK
+216 NARTESPEQLASDPK

-238 IVDLLRNDLSRIA
+238 IVDLLRNDLSRVA
-251 LPGSVTVPNLFH
+251 LPGSVTVPTLFH

-276 VEATPKP
+276 IEAKVKP
-283 DLSLRTL
+283 DVNLRTI

-307 SMEIIQELEDSP
+307 SMEIIQELEGTP
-319 RGYYCGALGW
+319 RDYYCGALGW

-334 DFAFSV
+334 NFAFSV
-340 PIRTLTLEA
+340 PIRTLNLD
-349 SPSHSQ
+349 SNPSAHQ

-366 TIDSDPQQ
+366 TIDSDPLQ
-374 EWQECKTK
+374 EWQECQTK
-382 SAFIAEMPTELGLFE
+382 SAFITEMPTELGLFE
-397 TIRVEEQKP
+397 TIRVEGQKP
-406 LRLAAHLGR
+406 LRFAAHLQR
-415 LQHSASALRIPFV
+415 LQQSASALRIPFE
-428 AARVV
+428 ASRIAR
-433 EAAEQACHAIASP
+433 AAEEACLAITSP

-455 LSDGSVTAV
+455 FPDGSVTATANV
-464 THILEPIANEVTIFW
+464 LEPIANEVMIFW

-484 PDGNQAIMQ
+484 PDANQAVMQ
-493 SSNLL
+493 SSNVL
-498 LAHKVNK
+498 LAHKVNQ

-522 DAVFLNEA
+522 DAVFLNEH
-530 GFVTE
+530 GLVTE

-570 DDPQWNAHEAMFTA
+570 DDPQWNAQQA
-584 TDLADAGRILVCN
+584 TLTVADLVNADRILVCN
-597 ALRGAVPAVLKVG
+597 ALRGAVPAILKVG

>member
-11 STKPTSRLYQEPT
+11 ATKPSSRLYHEPI
-24 AHWAVFTAAEMD
+24 AHWAAFTAAEID
-36 TCFEAVQSALKAGQY
+36 ACFAAIQSALKAGQY
-51 VVCLVAYEYGQV
+51 VVCLVSYEYGQV

-69 SSAASSLATPSIP
+69 SSAASSPTAPAIP
-82 LMQAWAFHAPKMLA
+82 LMQAWAFHQPKLLA
-96 KKEVDA
+96 KTEVDA
-102 WLEIQLAQLKDDARV
+102 WLETQLAQLKNDARV
-117 SGVASCTESITQAQF
+117 SGVASCAESITQAQF
-132 EADVE
+132 KADVE

-149 QINHTYRI
+149 QINHTYRVY
-157 NGEIYGDPLALYARL
+157 GEIYGDPLALYARL

-196 ELFVERD
+196 ELFVERN

-216 DAQTESPEQLASDPK
+216 SAQTESPEQLASDPK

-276 VEATPKP
+276 IEATAKP
-283 DLSLRTL
+283 DLNLRTL

-307 SMEIIQELEDSP
+307 SMEIIQELEGSP

-340 PIRTLTLEA
+340 PIRTLTLEGNGDA
-349 SPSHSQ
+349 LQ

-374 EWQECKTK
+374 EWQECQIK
-382 SAFIAEMPTELGLFE
+382 SAFITEMPTELGLFE
-397 TIRVEEQKP
+397 TIRVEDKKP
-406 LRLAAHLGR
+406 LRLAAHLER
-415 LQHSASALRIPFV
+415 LQHSASALGIPFV
-428 AARVV
+428 VARVI
-433 EAAEQACHAIASP
+433 EAAERACLSIPSL

-455 LSDGSVTAV
+455 LSDGSVNAA
-464 THILEPIANEVTIFW
+464 THALEPIANEVTIFW
-479 ASKVL
+479 ASQVL
-484 PDGNQAIMQ
+484 PNANQAIMQ

-498 LAHKVNK
+498 LGHKVNQ

-542 IQPKGSNQ
+542 IQPKGSNE

-570 DDPQWNAHEAMFTA
+570 DDPQWNARQAMFTA
-584 TDLADAGRILVCN
+584 ADLVDADRILVCN

>member
-1 MILLDDVESG
+1 MILLDDVESCAA
-11 STKPTSRLYQEPT
+11 KPTSRLYQEPLVY
-24 AHWAVFTAAEMD
+24 WAAFTPAEINA
-36 TCFEAVQSALKAGQY
+36 CFNAIQSALKADQY

-63 IHRLPA
+63 IHRLPSTPSPA
-69 SSAASSLATPSIP
+69 ATPSIP
-82 LMQAWAFHAPKMLA
+82 LIQAWAYHRPKTLTKA
-96 KKEVDA
+96 EVDA
-102 WLEIQLAQLKDDARV
+102 WLEKQLAQLTDDQRV

-132 EADVE
+132 QSDVL
-137 RIQEWIRCGDTY
+137 RIQEWIRCGDIY
-149 QINHTYRI
+149 QINHTYRMR
-157 NGEIYGDPLALYARL
+157 GEIYGDPLALYARL

-216 DAQTESPEQLASDPK
+216 NARTESPEQLANDPK

-238 IVDLLRNDLSRIA
+238 IVDLLRNDLSRVA
-251 LPGSVTVPNLFH
+251 LPGSVTVPTLFH

-276 VEATPKP
+276 IEATVKP
-283 DLSLRTL
+283 DASLRTI

-307 SMEIIQELEDSP
+307 SMEIIQELEGTP
-319 RGYYCGALGW
+319 RDYYCGALGW

-340 PIRTLTLEA
+340 PIRTLNLEA
-349 SPSHSQ
+349 SLSARQ

-366 TIDSDPQQ
+366 TIDSDPEL
-374 EWQECKTK
+374 EWQECQIK
-382 SAFIAEMPTELGLFE
+382 SAFINEMPSELGLFE

-406 LRLAAHLGR
+406 LQFAAHLER
-415 LQHSASALRIPFV
+415 LQHSASVLRIPFE
-428 AARVV
+428 ASRIA
-433 EAAEQACHAIASP
+433 EAAEEACQAITSP

-455 LSDGSVTAV
+455 LPDGSVTAIAN
-464 THILEPIANEVTIFW
+464 ILEPIANEVTIFW

-484 PDGNQAIMQ
+484 PDANQAIMQ
-493 SSNLL
+493 SSNVL
-498 LAHKVNK
+498 LAHKVNL
-505 RTLYDLAWKNAV
+505 RTIYDLAWKNAV

-522 DAVFLNEA
+522 DAVFLNEQ
-530 GFVTE
+530 GLVTE

-542 IQPKGSNQ
+542 IQPKGSSE

-561 PGVMRQSLL
+561 PGVMRQSVLNN
-570 DDPQWNAHEAMFTA
+570 PQWNARQATITA
-584 TDLADAGRILVCN
+584 ADLVDADRILVCN
-597 ALRGAVPAVLKVG
+597 ALRGTVPAVLKVG

>member
-1 MILLDDVESG
+1 MILLDDVES
-11 STKPTSRLYQEPT
+11 SATKPTSRLYQEPI
-24 AHWAVFTAAEMD
+24 AHWAAFTSAETD
-36 TCFEAVQSALKAGQY
+36 ACFEAIQSALKAGHY

-63 IHRLPA
+63 IHRLPVHSA
-69 SSAASSLATPSIP
+69 SPSPASTATP
-82 LMQAWAFHAPKMLA
+82 LMQAWAFHAPKLLA
-96 KKEVDA
+96 KAEVDA
-102 WLEIQLAQLKDDARV
+102 WLEIQLAQLKDDACI
-117 SGVASCTESITQAQF
+117 SGVASCTESTTQAQF
-132 EADVE
+132 ESDVE

-157 NGEIYGDPLALYARL
+157 NGEIYGDPLALYTRL
-172 RARQPGRFGAFVQEG
+172 RARQPGRFGAFIQEG

-216 DAQTESPEQLASDPK
+216 NAQTESPEQLASDPK

-238 IVDLLRNDLSRIA
+238 IVDLLRNDLSRVA

-276 VEATPKP
+276 VEAKAMP

-307 SMEIIQELEDSP
+307 SMEIIQELESTP

-340 PIRTLTLEA
+340 PIRTLALEENGGA
-349 SPSHSQ
+349 IQ

-366 TIDSDPQQ
+366 TIDSDPKL
-374 EWQECKTK
+374 EWQECQIK
-382 SAFIAEMPTELGLFE
+382 SAFITEMPTALGLFE

-406 LRLAAHLGR
+406 LRFAAHLQR
-415 LQHSASALRIPFV
+415 LQHSASVLRIPFSE
-428 AARVV
+428 ARVI
-433 EAAEQACHAIASP
+433 ESAERACLATSP
-446 LPHRLRIDL
+446 LLPHRLRIDL
-455 LSDGSVTAV
+455 LSDGSVTA
-464 THILEPIANEVTIFW
+464 IANALEPIANEVTIFW
-479 ASKVL
+479 ASQVL
-484 PDGNQAIMQ
+484 PAANQAIMQ

-498 LAHKVNK
+498 LAHKVNE

-522 DAVFLNEA
+522 DAIFLNEA
-530 GFVTE
+530 GLITE

-570 DDPQWNAHEAMFTA
+570 DDPQWNAHEATLTA
-584 TDLADAGRILVCN
+584 TDLVDAGRILVCN

>member
-1 MILLDDVESG
+1 
-11 STKPTSRLYQEPT
+11 
-24 AHWAVFTAAEMD
+24 
-36 TCFEAVQSALKAGQY
+36 
-51 VVCLVAYEYGQV
+51 
-63 IHRLPA
+63 
-69 SSAASSLATPSIP
+69 
-82 LMQAWAFHAPKMLA
+82 
-96 KKEVDA
+96 
-102 WLEIQLAQLKDDARV
+102 
-117 SGVASCTESITQAQF
+117 
-132 EADVE
+132 
-137 RIQEWIRCGDTY
+137 
-149 QINHTYRI
+149 
-157 NGEIYGDPLALYARL
+157 
-172 RARQPGRFGAFVQEG
+172 
-187 DTTILSQSP
+187 
-196 ELFVERD
+196 
-203 GDCLRAMPMKGTA
+203 MKGTA

-238 IVDLLRNDLSRIA
+238 IVDLLRNDLSRVA

-276 VEATPKP
+276 VEAKAKP

-307 SMEIIQELEDSP
+307 SMEIIQELEGAP

-340 PIRTLTLEA
+340 PIRTLTLEGNDSA
-349 SPSHSQ
+349 LQ

-366 TIDSDPQQ
+366 TIDSDPKL
-374 EWQECKTK
+374 EWQECQTK
-382 SAFIAEMPTELGLFE
+382 SAFVTEMPSELGLFE
-397 TIRVEEQKP
+397 TIRVEAQKP
-406 LRLAAHLGR
+406 LRFAAHLER
-415 LQHSASALRIPFV
+415 LQHSASVLRIPFV
-428 AARVV
+428 AARVI
-433 EAAEQACHAIASP
+433 EAAERACLAIPSS
-446 LPHRLRIDL
+446 LPYRLRIDL
-455 LSDGSVTAV
+455 LADGSVTAV
-464 THILEPIANEVTIFW
+464 SHALEPIANEVTIFW

-484 PDGNQAIMQ
+484 PDANQAIMQ
-493 SSNLL
+493 SSNLF

-517 ALGGF
+517 LLGGF

-570 DDPQWNAHEAMFTA
+570 DDPQWDTHQATFTA
-584 TDLADAGRILVCN
+584 ADLVDADRILVCN

>member
-1 MILLDDVESG
+1 MILLDDVESCAA
-11 STKPTSRLYQEPT
+11 KPTSRLYQEPI
-24 AHWAVFTAAEMD
+24 AHWAAFTPAEID
-36 TCFEAVQSALKAGQY
+36 TCFEAIQLALKAGQY

-63 IHRLPA
+63 IHRLPIHSA
-69 SSAASSLATPSIP
+69 SPSTDAPAIP
-82 LMQAWAFHAPKMLA
+82 LMQAWAYHRPKKLT
-96 KKEVDA
+96 KVEVDA
-102 WLEIQLAQLKDDARV
+102 WLESQLAQLKDDSRV
-117 SGVASCTESITQAQF
+117 SGIASCTESITQVQF
-132 EADVE
+132 ESDVL

-157 NGEIYGDPLALYARL
+157 QGEIYGDPLALYARL
-172 RARQPGRFGAFVQEG
+172 RTRQPGRFGAFIREG
-187 DTTILSQSP
+187 DTAILSQSP

-216 DAQTESPEQLASDPK
+216 NAKTESPEQLASDPK

-238 IVDLLRNDLSRIA
+238 IVDLLRNDLSRVA

-276 VEATPKP
+276 IEAKAKP
-283 DLSLRTL
+283 DASLRTI

-307 SMEIIQELEDSP
+307 SMEIIQELEDTP
-319 RGYYCGALGW
+319 RDYYCGALGW

-340 PIRTLTLEA
+340 PIRTLALET
-349 SPSHSQ
+349 SPSAHQ

-366 TIDSDPQQ
+366 TIDSDPVL
-374 EWQECKTK
+374 EWQECQTK
-382 SAFIAEMPTELGLFE
+382 SAFITEMPSELGLFE
-397 TIRVEEQKP
+397 TIRVEKQKP
-406 LRLAAHLGR
+406 LRLAAHLER
-415 LQHSASALRIPFV
+415 LQHSASVLRIPFV
-428 AARVV
+428 AARVI
-433 EAAEQACHAIASP
+433 EAAEQACLAIASP
-446 LPHRLRIDL
+446 VPHRLRIDL

-464 THILEPIANEVTIFW
+464 THALEPIANEVTIFW
-479 ASKVL
+479 ASQLL
-484 PDGNQAIMQ
+484 PNANQAVMQ

-498 LAHKVNK
+498 LAHKVNQ

-530 GFVTE
+530 GMVTE

-570 DDPQWNAHEAMFTA
+570 DDPKWNAHQATLTA
-584 TDLADAGRILVCN
+584 ADLIDADRILVCN

>member
-1 MILLDDVESG
+1 MILLDDVES
-11 STKPTSRLYQEPT
+11 SATKPTSRLYQEPI
-24 AHWAVFTAAEMD
+24 AHWAAFTPAEID
-36 TCFEAVQSALKAGQY
+36 ACFDSIQSALKANHY
-51 VVCLVAYEYGQV
+51 VVCLLAYEYGQV
-63 IHRLPA
+63 IHRLPVHSALSSPA
-69 SSAASSLATPSIP
+69 SPAIP
-82 LMQAWAFHAPKMLA
+82 LMQAWAFHPPKLLA
-96 KKEVDA
+96 KEEVDA

-117 SGVASCTESITQAQF
+117 SGVASCTESITQSQF
-132 EADVE
+132 ESDVE

-172 RARQPGRFGAFVQEG
+172 RARQPGRFGAFVREG

-216 DAQTESPEQLASDPK
+216 NAQTESPEQLAGDPK

-238 IVDLLRNDLSRIA
+238 IVDLLRNDLSRVA
-251 LPGSVTVPNLFH
+251 LPGSVTVPTLFH

-276 VEATPKP
+276 IEATARP
-283 DLSLRTL
+283 DASLRTI

-307 SMEIIQELEDSP
+307 SMEIIQELEGTP

-340 PIRTLTLEA
+340 PIRTLALEA
-349 SPSHSQ
+349 SPSTHQ

-366 TIDSDPQQ
+366 TIDSDPKL
-374 EWQECKTK
+374 EWQECQTK
-382 SAFIAEMPTELGLFE
+382 SAFVTEMPSELGLFE
-397 TIRVEEQKP
+397 TIRVEDKKL
-406 LRLAAHLGR
+406 LRLAAHLER
-415 LQHSASALRIPFV
+415 LHHSATALRIPFV
-428 AARVV
+428 AARVI
-433 EAAEQACHAIASP
+433 EAVEQACLAIANP

-455 LSDGSVTAV
+455 FSDGSVTAV
-464 THILEPIANEVTIFW
+464 THALEPIANEVTIFW
-479 ASKVL
+479 ASQVL
-484 PDGNQAIMQ
+484 PNANQAIMQ
-493 SSNLL
+493 SSNVL
-498 LAHKVNK
+498 LAHKVNL

-522 DAVFLNEA
+522 DAVFLNEQ

-570 DDPQWNAHEAMFTA
+570 DDPQWNAQQATVTA
-584 TDLADAGRILVCN
+584 ADLVDAGHILVCN